1 MLNTPHNTIFSSG
14 EEHEEFIAPGSS
26 LRLWLT
32 GGLFTVA
39 AAVILARV
47 AWVQTQLPADYLESL
62 TTTTVED
69 ELLPARDGRILAE
82 SVVLAADVEHYA
94 VQIHYRWLQQK
105 PYLQWIAFQLR
116 QRLSRT
122 ERRIPELVSKT
133 EAKIVHEHQKLHEN
147 LRMLNVLSD
156 AEYSARRN
164 ALEQRIS
171 KIADAVNERHS
182 GQHPVSEESADASIL
197 VRYVSSIRRALT
209 TPPTRPAD
217 ERIIIKEEE
226 EFHTL
231 ADNLPLTVAAYISE
245 HPEQFPGAKI
255 TSATRRNYPQHQLA
269 AHVVGART
277 SLSDAQRAA
286 LLATATNDTNANDSN
301 SADAVSSND
310 AKLPPALP
318 DREGRFGVELSY
330 DSRLGGKPGLRRI
343 VRNRRQQIVSS
354 DIVRRPES
362 GRDVV
367 LTIDVGLQ
375 EICQE
380 LLAEALTDRP
390 RRLLQNS
397 AADETDPAE
406 DSPDHTTED
415 STENSENPVEQ
426 KPQPV
431 PSGGS
436 IVVMEADSGRVLA
449 AASGPTF
456 DLSLFTGGSA
466 EAWNAANA
474 DRRRPF
480 VARFTGTALP
490 PGSTFKSLTAI
501 AALETKTMNADD
513 LFYCQGYLSRPTEH
527 RCLIFRNYSQG
538 HQEITLSTALA
549 QSCNVYFFDAARRMG
564 FGPLRDWS
572 RQLGFGQKT
581 GIDLPFEK
589 TGSLP
594 ELPASGTLPAAAAQK
609 RLERESLG
617 LAIGQSRVTVT
628 PLQMARLMALI
639 VNGGWL
645 VTPHVVSDE
654 GVSHRSFEPSAST
667 GHTARVKINGLHE
680 ATLQAVRDGLI
691 AAVEQPGGTA
701 FRTARLTDV
710 QFGGKTGTAETSGNR
725 PDHAWFA
732 GFAPADN
739 PRYVF
744 VVVLEHG
751 GSGSHAAAPVAR
763 EIVRYLMS
771 VPQEPQVSAVP

>member
-1 MLNTPHNTIFSSG
+1 MRNSPLNSIFEDALNDDEADLIASG
-14 EEHEEFIAPGSS
+14 SPV
-26 LRLWLT
+26 RL
-32 GGLFTVA
+32 GLI
-39 AAVILARV
+39 AAVFITMSLVIVLRI
-47 AWVQTQLPADYLESL
+47 AWVQTRLTERYLGALEQTS
-62 TTTTVED
+62 TEY
-69 ELLPARDGRILAE
+69 EILPARDGRILADTM
-82 SVVLAADVEHYA
+82 VLAADEERYTL
-94 VQIHYRWLQQK
+94 QIHYRWLQQT
-105 PYLQWIAFQLR
+105 PDPQWVAFQLR

-133 EAKIVHEHQKLHEN
+133 EAKIIQEHQKLHEN
-147 LRMLNVLSD
+147 LRQLNVLSD
-156 AEYSARRN
+156 TEYSARRN

-171 KIADAVNERHS
+171 KIADAVNKRHS
-182 GQHPVSEESADASIL
+182 GLHPISEESADGSIL
-197 VRYVSSIRRALT
+197 VRCVSSIRRALT

-231 ADNLPLTVAAYISE
+231 ADNLPLKVAAYISE
-245 HPEQFPGAKI
+245 HPEQFPGARI

-286 LLATATNDTNANDSN
+286 LLATATNDANSNDANANDLN
-301 SADAVSSND
+301 QTDATLSND
-310 AKLPPALP
+310 ANLPPALP
-318 DREGRFGVELSY
+318 ERQGRFGVELSY

-406 DSPDHTTED
+406 DSTD
-415 STENSENPVEQ
+415 NSENPAEER
-426 KPQPV
+426 PQPV

-436 IVVMEADSGRVLA
+436 IIVMEADSGRVLA

-466 EAWNAANA
+466 EAWDAANA

-480 VARFTGTALP
+480 FARFTGTALP
-490 PGSTFKSLTAI
+490 PGSTYKSLTAI

-513 LFYCQGYLSRPTEH
+513 SFYCQGYLSRPTEH
-527 RCLIFRNYSQG
+527 RCLIFRNYGQG
-538 HQEITLSTALA
+538 HQEITLATALA

-564 FGPLRDWS
+564 FGSLRDWS

-617 LAIGQSRVTVT
+617 FAIGQSRVTVT

-654 GVSHRSFEPSAST
+654 GVSHRSFEPSASP

-701 FRTARLTDV
+701 FRTARLADV

-732 GFAPADN
+732 GFAPADD

-771 VPQEPQVSAVP
+771 GPQEPQVSAVP